1 MVPRRSLS
9 LFIAA
14 CVIGLLCV
22 SVAQAAGPYQF
33 KQVTPCRVVDTRSGK
48 GGITGPILSGDVHN
62 PNQYSF
68 PIRNAQSCGV
78 PTGATAVALNMTVT
92 NIASPG
98 WVALFPA
105 DQPWPGVSNINFVS
119 GDFVANGAVVPMATS
134 GTKDVS
140 VFANFA
146 GTQGCQ
152 VILDVT
158 GYFIGS
164 GGLNF
169 YAVTPCRV
177 IDTQSGLGGFTGFL
191 PNGFPATQFS
201 VKGNCGIPSDAV
213 AVSVNAIAANTQ
225 NQGWFALYPGSGS
238 WPGVS
243 NVNFFAGDTI
253 GNGALVPVSAGAN
266 DLNVLAAFAAGP
278 TGAYL
283 ELDVTGYFK

>member
-9 LFIAA
+9 LWIAA
-14 CVIGLLCV
+14 CAIGLLGV

-33 KQVTPCRVVDTRSGK
+33 KQLTPCRVVDTRNGK
-48 GGITGPILSGDVHN
+48 GGFTGPVLGGV
-62 PNQYSF
+62 PNEVSF

-78 PTGATAVALNMTVT
+78 PTAATAVALNMTVT

-105 DQPWPGVSNINFVS
+105 DQSWPGVSNINFVS
-119 GDFVANGAVVPMATS
+119 GDFVANGAVVPLAAS
-134 GTKDVS
+134 GAKDITVL
-140 VFANFA
+140 ANFA

-152 VILDVT
+152 VIMDVT
-158 GYFIGS
+158 GYFVGS

-177 IDTQSGLGGFTGFL
+177 IDTQSGVGGFMGFL
-191 PNGFPATQFS
+191 PNGFPATTFS
-201 VKGNCGIPSDAV
+201 VKGNCGIPSDAIAV
-213 AVSVNAIAANTQ
+213 AVNAIAANTQ
-225 NQGWFALYPGSGS
+225 NQGWFALYPGTGS

-278 TGAYL
+278 SGAYL
-283 ELDVTGYFK
+283 QLDVTGYFK